1 MIPSVED
8 IQDALKLGR
17 ITQRE
22 AEERLFLIRLVERNF
37 RASLSSPAPVATAS
51 LTADPDAILAS
62 AEDALMA

>member
-22 AEERLFLIRLVERNF
+22 AEDRLFLIRLVERDF
-37 RASLSSPAPVATAS
+37 RASLSPPALVATAS
-51 LTADPDAILAS
+51 LTTDPNAILVPT
-62 AEDALMA
+62 EDALMA